1 MRLLLAAGWI
11 LIGAAVTAGV
21 YWAFLITPES
31 TVWALALSALLAL
44 LALALVGLTANG
56 AIALWTNGASIA
68 GIGRAARQI
77 PAIVPAALLV
87 WLLWWIAGRIDTWV
101 AIQSGEINAWFIA
114 RFGWDDMAWLFTG
127 IRWFTTWLR
136 WVLSALLAL
145 SLMAAVAA
153 VGWRGAAQAAWV
165 RRAWRPRAILLAT
178 VWFAALIVLPWTY
191 LVPWRPQWLPP
202 TSAEFTFIA
211 VKLSIS
217 AILIAVGAALI
228 VYEAMRLPT
237 TPTDPESARLA
248 A

>member
-11 LIGAAVTAGV
+11 LIGAAVTASV

-31 TVWALALSALLAL
+31 TVWALVLSALLAL

-56 AIALWTNGASIA
+56 AIAMWTNGASIA
-68 GIGRAARQI
+68 GIRRAARQI

-87 WLLWWIAGRIDTWV
+87 WLSWWIAGRIDTWV

-114 RFGWDDMAWLFTG
+114 RFGWDDMSWLFTG

-136 WVLSALLAL
+136 WVMSSLLAL
-145 SLMAAVAA
+145 SLMAGMAA
-153 VGWRGAAQAAWV
+153 VGWRAAAQAAWV
-165 RRAWRPRAILLAT
+165 RRALRPRAILLAT
-178 VWFAALIVLPWTY
+178 VWFVALIVLPWTY

-202 TSAEFTFIA
+202 TSAEFTFIV